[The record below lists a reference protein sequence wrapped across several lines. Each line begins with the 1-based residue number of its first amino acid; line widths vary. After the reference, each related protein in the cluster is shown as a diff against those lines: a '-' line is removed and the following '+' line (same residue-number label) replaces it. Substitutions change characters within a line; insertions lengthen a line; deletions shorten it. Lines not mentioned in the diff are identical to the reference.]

1 MMKHSRKWMVV
12 PFDINYNKK
21 NNVPSNVLFNESLP
35 SETKILLYN
44 DLLARKAIKN
54 EKQLPVEISNEKS
67 NEQIT
72 TEQLEDDRFKKLY
85 HKIMND
91 ISKMPDAKVKK
102 KISNNEFI
110 DSHGKKQELNKSNDI
125 LNESTEQK
133 MDFENIDS
141 NDEDYGNQLNKLRR
155 NKPRKRLFKP
165 SNNIS
170 MNKVSGRKRILNA
183 TINNSLLEPKTS
195 KVKKKIMRFM
205 MKVSIFQLEIQDYKK
220 HVNY

>member
-12 PFDINYNKK
+12 PFDINYNKN

-35 SETKILLYN
+35 SETKILLYI

-72 TEQLEDDRFKKLY
+72 TEKLEDDRVKKLY

-155 NKPRKRLFKP
+155 NKPRIRLFKP

-170 MNKVSGRKRILNA
+170 MNKVSGRKIILNA
-183 TINNSLLEPKTS
+183 SINNSLLEPKTS